1 MDNTTNTPPL
11 NKSLLHPQN
20 TQNNTFIL
28 NPTFLPTCA
37 KIGTVVA
44 KLFAGLVISAVGLG
58 ITFIGAKIA
67 GFALG
72 ATIALLA
79 VYSLAILVATVGF
92 RYLSNKNDKSWS
104 TAFLKG
110 AGFLGVIALVFLCG
124 LEGGRAGDLS
134 SAGGL
139 TPEGYEGRRHR
150 PVN

>member
-1 MDNTTNTPPL
+1 MDNINKPTPHEG
-11 NKSLLHPQN
+11 SLLINQN
-20 TQNNTFIL
+20 TQNNTIIP
-28 NPTFLPTCA
+28 NPTFFSTCA
-37 KIGTVVA
+37 KVVTVAA
-44 KLFAGLVISAVGLG
+44 KLFTGLVISAVGLG

-139 TPEGYEGRRHR
+139 TPEGYGGRRHR

>member
-1 MDNTTNTPPL
+1 MDNINKPTPHEG
-11 NKSLLHPQN
+11 SLLINQN

-37 KIGTVVA
+37 KVVTVAA
-44 KLFAGLVISAVGLG
+44 KLFTGLVISAVGLG

-110 AGFLGVIALVFLCG
+110 AGFLGAIAFLILCG
-124 LEGGRAGDLS
+124 AAGGSVGDPS
-134 SAGGL
+134 PPGGL
-139 TPEGYEGRRHR
+139 TPEGYEGRRSR
-150 PVN
+150 RVN